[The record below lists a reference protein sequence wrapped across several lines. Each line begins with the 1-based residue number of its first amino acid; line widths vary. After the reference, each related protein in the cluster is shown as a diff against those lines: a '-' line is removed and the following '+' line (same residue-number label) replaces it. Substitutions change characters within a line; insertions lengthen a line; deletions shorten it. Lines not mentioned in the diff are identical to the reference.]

1 MKKETQEYLMGERNA
16 IRDEFIL
23 SRERKG
29 RNEYISL
36 SLPDRSEPVY
46 KLWTKKNINKKPV
59 KAVGEIIETKQPK
72 HTGGKRPYVMLMQDQ
87 QDILN
92 KLSMDAAGL
101 LLKIMGGGFIEWDT
115 GRIIDRR
122 SKKPLTISMV
132 RARYKLNTTKTKA
145 LIKELTENKVI
156 KYDRKQRSY
165 FFNANFAKKGVGS
178 SANKD

>member
-1 MKKETQEYLMGERNA
+1 MKKETQEYILGERNA
-16 IRDEFIL
+16 TRDEFIL
-23 SRERKG
+23 SREKAG
-29 RNEYISL
+29 NAEYISV
-36 SLPDRSEPVY
+36 SLPNRPEPIY
-46 KLWTKKNINKKPV
+46 TLWTKKPQRTKATGAAGQIV
-59 KAVGEIIETKQPK
+59 KPK
-72 HTGGKRPYVMLMQDQ
+72 HTGGKRPYIMLMQDQ

-132 RARYKLNTTKTKA
+132 RARYKLDTTKTKT

-178 SANKD
+178 SED